1 MEYFSKTPKLT
12 RSISMNIND
21 ESRIFHSTPK
31 RFRLPKR
38 KLSQKLSAETLKR
51 CKSKISIDSDW
62 SVVTDAS
69 SEISTHSN
77 FRRSNISLQ
86 SLREKSLSRIS
97 ASKLK
102 MEKMGSKLKQ
112 AKKTLSSKF
121 KRNLSKTGTKIKETL
136 PQCEKLEQSAMQ
148 NFTCKT
154 IQNHII
160 LNTDQEYVEEYD
172 LVIWEEKY
180 VEKAEK
186 PFMQRFKKFK
196 NLN

>member
-1 MEYFSKTPKLT
+1 MELFTKTPQKLT
-12 RSISMNIND
+12 RSISMHIND

-38 KLSQKLSAETLKR
+38 KLSTKLSGESLKR

-69 SEISTHSN
+69 SEISTSSN

-136 PQCEKLEQSAMQ
+136 PQCEKLEQP
-148 NFTCKT
+148 NFTCTT

-172 LVIWEEKY
+172 LVIWEEKF
-180 VEKAEK
+180 VEKEK
-186 PFMQRFKKFK
+186 PFIQRLKKFK
-196 NLN
+196 NV